1 MRAAL
6 VLHAGRIAVGSIGT
20 EATAVA
26 GQPVD
31 DIERLRATLPSS
43 GASFT
48 ISRAAAEAL
57 GIGAAEGFA
66 APSAQEPDANAA
78 RTAWAAPSLATLVAR
93 PRSL

>member
-31 DIERLRATLPSS
+31 DIERLWARLPPS

-48 ISRAAAEAL
+48 ISRDAAEAL
-57 GIGAAEGFA
+57 GIGDDAGFA
-66 APSAQEPDANAA
+66 APPAQEPDADAA
-78 RTAWAAPSLATLVAR
+78 RTAWAAASLATLVAR